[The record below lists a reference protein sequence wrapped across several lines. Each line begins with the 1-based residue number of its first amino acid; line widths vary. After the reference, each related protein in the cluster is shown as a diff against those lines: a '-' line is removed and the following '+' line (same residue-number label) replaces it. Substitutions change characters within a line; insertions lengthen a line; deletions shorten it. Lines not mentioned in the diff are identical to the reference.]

1 MRLGTYLALGLL
13 LIALKVCADEKLPAL
28 KVGNEV
34 FSNVTVTAVTPT
46 DIYFTYPGGMAN
58 AKLKKL
64 DPELQKHF
72 HYNTTNAVAVEKN
85 QSKANAQYHAD
96 PASHPALLPSNEDR
110 SAPTSADTP
119 DSSSPRVLFIGN
131 SYTSV
136 NNLPQIFH
144 DVAACV
150 GHAPSEIKAVTP
162 GGVTLYQQLNSPDTL
177 KAIDE
182 GNWDVVILQAQSLE
196 AAMSEQFPNWR
207 YYFLKGAA
215 GLYDRIKA
223 GSPHA
228 KIILYQTW
236 ARHADYWNDPKA
248 DRSIGNNPADMQAR
262 IRKWH
267 QNAAAQKNDFLIAPV
282 GDAWEL
288 NYKNPNRVRLHAS
301 DNSHPAFNGSYLA
314 ALVIYGTIYHPP
326 NLNVSYHGEL
336 SHTETIYLQTI
347 AMQATQT
354 SFSP

>member
-1 MRLGTYLALGLL
+1 MRLGTCIALGLL

-28 KVGNEV
+28 KVGDEV

-46 DIYFTYPGGMAN
+46 EIYFTYPGGMAN

-72 HYNTTNAVAVEKN
+72 HYNTTNAVSLEKN

-96 PASHPALLPSNEDR
+96 PASHPARLPSTEGR
-110 SAPTSADTP
+110 SAPTSAAAP
-119 DSSSPRVLFIGN
+119 DSASPRVLFIGN
-131 SYTSV
+131 SYTGV

-144 DVAACV
+144 DVAATG
-150 GHAPSEIKAVTP
+150 GHAPAEIKAVTP

-177 KAIDE
+177 KLIDE
-182 GNWDVVILQAQSLE
+182 GNWDIVILQAQSLE
-196 AAMSEQFPNWR
+196 AAMSEQSPNWR

-215 GLYDRIKA
+215 GLYDRSKA

-288 NYKNPNRVRLHAS
+288 NYKNPNPVRLHAS

-326 NLNVSYHGEL
+326 NLNVSYYGEL

-354 SFSP
+354 RFSP

>member
-13 LIALKVCADEKLPAL
+13 LFALKVCADEKLPTL

-34 FSNVTVTAVTPT
+34 FSNVTVTAATPT

-58 AKLKKL
+58 AKLKEL
-64 DPELQKHF
+64 NPELQKHF
-72 HYNTTNAVAVEKN
+72 HYNTTNAMSLEKN
-85 QSKANAQYHAD
+85 QSKANAQYRAD
-96 PASHPALLPSNEDR
+96 LASHPARLPSTEGR
-110 SAPTSADTP
+110 SAPTSAAAP
-119 DSSSPRVLFIGN
+119 DSASPRVLFIGN
-131 SYTSV
+131 SYTGV

-144 DVAACV
+144 DVAV
-150 GHAPSEIKAVTP
+150 SGGHAPAEIKAVTP

-182 GNWDVVILQAQSLE
+182 GNWDIVILQAQSLE
-196 AAMSEQFPNWR
+196 AAMSEQSPNWR

-248 DRSIGNNPADMQAR
+248 DRSIGNNPVDMQAR

-288 NYKNPNRVRLHAS
+288 NYKNPNPVRLHAS

-336 SHTETIYLQTI
+336 SHPETIYLQTI
-347 AMQATQT
+347 ALQATQT

>member
-72 HYNTTNAVAVEKN
+72 HYNTTNTVAVEKN

-96 PASHPALLPSNEDR
+96 LASHPVLLPSNEGR
-110 SAPTSADTP
+110 SAPDSA
-119 DSSSPRVLFIGN
+119 SPRVLFIGN
-131 SYTSV
+131 SYTGV

-144 DVAACV
+144 DVAVSA
-150 GHAPSEIKAVTP
+150 GHAPAEIKAVTP

-182 GNWDVVILQAQSLE
+182 GNWDIVIL
-196 AAMSEQFPNWR
+196 
-207 YYFLKGAA
+207 
-215 GLYDRIKA
+215 
-223 GSPHA
+223 
-228 KIILYQTW
+228 
-236 ARHADYWNDPKA
+236 
-248 DRSIGNNPADMQAR
+248 
-262 IRKWH
+262 
-267 QNAAAQKNDFLIAPV
+267 
-282 GDAWEL
+282 
-288 NYKNPNRVRLHAS
+288 
-301 DNSHPAFNGSYLA
+301 
-314 ALVIYGTIYHPP
+314 
-326 NLNVSYHGEL
+326 
-336 SHTETIYLQTI
+336 
-347 AMQATQT
+347 
-354 SFSP
+354 

>member
-1 MRLGTYLALGLL
+1 MRLGTYFALGLL
-13 LIALKVCADEKLPAL
+13 LIALKICADEKLPAL

-58 AKLKKL
+58 AKLKEL
-64 DPELQKHF
+64 NPELQKHF
-72 HYNTTNAVAVEKN
+72 HYNTTNAVAVGKN

-96 PASHPALLPSNEDR
+96 LASHPALLPSNEGR
-110 SAPTSADTP
+110 PAPTSAVAP

-144 DVAACV
+144 DVAATG
-150 GHAPSEIKAVTP
+150 GHAPAEIKAVTP

-182 GNWDVVILQAQSLE
+182 GNWDIVILQAQSLE

-288 NYKNPNRVRLHAS
+288 NYKNPNAIRLHAG

-314 ALVIYGTIYHPP
+314 ALVIYGTIYHPL
-326 NLNVSYHGEL
+326 NLNVPYHGDL
-336 SHTETIYLQTI
+336 NSADTFYLQTI
-347 AMQATQT
+347 AMQVTH
-354 SFSP
+354 